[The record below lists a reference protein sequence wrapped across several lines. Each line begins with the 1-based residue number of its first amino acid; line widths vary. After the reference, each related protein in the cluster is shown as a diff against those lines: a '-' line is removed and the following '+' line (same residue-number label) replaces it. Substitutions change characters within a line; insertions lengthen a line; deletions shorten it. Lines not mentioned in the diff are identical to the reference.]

1 MDFFYLCSMNI
12 HEIYQLF
19 QKANKVTIDSRNI
32 ESNDLFFA
40 FSGSN
45 FNAATFASEAIEKG
59 ALAVIVEQKQFENKE
74 KKIYYVP
81 ST

>member
-1 MDFFYLCSMNI
+1 MNI

-74 KKIYYVP
+74 KSKFVQ
-81 ST
+81 TD